1 MIDRCIEQLTA
12 EGVTFKTGMCVGRDL
27 SASQLRNDFDAVLP
41 NLERVLSLVR
51 EVAAAKAAKLGRSLY
66 DALLAG
72 TVVVTLA
79 VVIGHAAAR
88 RRRGGVGLDAV
99 AVLAFVTPASVLGV
113 GLIAAWNRP
122 SLQAVYGTSAIV
134 ALALAA
140 RYSAVG
146 LRTAAVSFS
155 QASEHYEEAAAIGGA
170 RFLRRLGRILVP
182 IHARGLAAAWLLAVV
197 FCLRDLETAVLLY
210 PAGQEPLTVRIF
222 TLEANGPEPVV
233 AALSCVQVGMTA
245 GVLLVGSALLFRRR
259 P

>member
-1 MIDRCIEQLTA
+1 M
-12 EGVTFKTGMCVGRDL
+12 
-27 SASQLRNDFDAVLP
+27 
-41 NLERVLSLVR
+41 
-51 EVAAAKAAKLGRSLY
+51 
-66 DALLAG
+66 
-72 TVVVTLA
+72 
-79 VVIGHAAAR
+79 

-233 AALSCVQVGMTA
+233 AARSCVQVAMTA
-245 GVLLVGSALLFRRR
+245 AVPLVGSALLFRRR
-259 P
+259 R